1 MTRLLLEYGHA
12 SVVALPEELRAA
24 HTGGTGGDFPL
35 LRALRARLA
44 ALIRHVRPDS
54 PPRLRATTAR
64 VQQDAP
70 SRARVGLSISQ
81 PRDNYDI
88 FISELAAGA
97 HALRAPN

>member
-1 MTRLLLEYGHA
+1 
-12 SVVALPEELRAA
+12 
-24 HTGGTGGDFPL
+24 L

-44 ALIRHVRPDS
+44 ALLRHVRPYS
-54 PPRLRATTAR
+54 PPRLRATTAC

-88 FISELAAGA
+88 FIGELAACED
-97 HALRAPN
+97 ALRAPD